1 MTELEMSL
9 TLGILVE
16 PEKNR
21 VEVDPLLA
29 SQIMYL
35 KHVFV
40 LNESQKNEI
49 GSINP
54 DTWAQLLPWHSLN

>member
-16 PEKNR
+16 PDRNR

-29 SQIMYL
+29 SQIMCL

-40 LNESQKNEI
+40 MNESQKTEI
-49 GSINP
+49 GNIHG